1 MKRVNTQVSEQP
13 VKKIKD
19 KQISYNPT
27 IRECVNDNFLV
38 AVFKKKNIQAEKD
51 EFQEYLWERGRL
63 YEIDVIEYIQN
74 NIHPVVS
81 VEGKINI
88 ESCKK
93 TLELINSKTPFI
105 HSAKFCNNIRTG
117 EIDLL
122 VLSSYMHLLDSTIAI
137 DRNFEPYYIV
147 FEIKNFKLDKI
158 KNTKWIRNSQNIAAA
173 KGQCYYYVKMINSIL
188 SNNHY
193 KAYIIPGPTPEL
205 GIKNIGEMDYEG
217 IDTDYR
223 RQVDLGEKAAK
234 KLNKEYNNIDLDNIK
249 DNPHLYPNMKCNSAG
264 YNNIKQKI
272 AINLG
277 EHTLISGVS
286 QKAKRKAHN
295 TGIYSFKDLKY
306 TPEQIVISYGYEKT
320 KCFNRIKNTILVNRN
335 NSSEI
340 ITWKNKECNHNP
352 FEHYKNQNKIFL
364 DFETFNDKIFLSG
377 FYYKDSETWKFYK
390 YISEDI
396 NNSSET
402 IVLEDFH
409 KIYKKLGDPLIL
421 YWSADYR
428 IYQRSCKRNNIENTI
443 DEEKWID
450 MCNIFSKNDVA
461 IKDCYDYK
469 LKRISEAMTKHGLI
483 NCVNNSSCS
492 NGTDAI
498 THANNLYSSNTS
510 FEDKLKL
517 QESIIEYNKLD
528 CFMILEIFKYFM

>member
-1 MKRVNTQVSEQP
+1 MKRFNTQDRLQP
-13 VKKIKD
+13 AKKIKD

-27 IRECVNDNFLV
+27 IRECINDNFLV
-38 AVFKKKNIQAEKD
+38 AVFKKNNIQAEKD
-51 EFQEYLWERGRL
+51 EFQEYLCDRGRS
-63 YEIDVIEYIQN
+63 YEIEVIEYIQN

-122 VLSSYMHLLDSTIAI
+122 VLSSYMHLLDNTIAI

-147 FEIKNFKLDKI
+147 FEIKNFKFEKI
-158 KNTKWIRNSQNIAAA
+158 KNTKWIRNSQNIQAA

-193 KAYIIPGPTPEL
+193 KAYIIPGPTAEL

-217 IDTDYR
+217 IDNDYIR
-223 RQVDLGEKAAK
+223 KVDLGEKAAK
-234 KLNKEYNNIDLDNIK
+234 KLNKEYMNIDIDNIK
-249 DNPHLYPNMKCNSAG
+249 DTPYLYPNMKCNSTG
-264 YNNIKQKI
+264 YNNIKEKI
-272 AINLG
+272 AIDIG

-295 TGIYSFKDLKY
+295 KGIYSFKDLKY
-306 TPEQIVISYGYEKT
+306 TPEQIVISYGYEKS
-320 KCFNRIKNTILVNRN
+320 KCFNRIKNTIMVNRN

-340 ITWKNKECNHNP
+340 IMWKNKESNHNP
-352 FEHYKNQNKIFL
+352 FEQYKNQNKIFL
-364 DFETFNDKIFLSG
+364 DFETLNDKIFLSG
-377 FYYKDSETWKFYK
+377 FYYNDSETWKFYK

-402 IVLEDFH
+402 MVLEDFH
-409 KIYKKLGDPLIL
+409 RIYKKLGGPFIL

-428 IYQRSCKRNNIENTI
+428 IYKRACKRNNIENTI

-450 MCNIFSKNDVA
+450 MCNIFTKNDVA
-461 IKDCYDYK
+461 IKYCYDYK
-469 LKRISEAMTKHGLI
+469 LKRISEAMTKLGLI

-498 THANNLYSSNTS
+498 THADNLYNANTS